1 MKARTALVF
10 AMGLT
15 AGGLTL
21 ALYFAA
27 LFAWQLSMLFQAG
40 GSWVPLPATLLFT
53 DQSVLEGG
61 KAAAVLPYIPE
72 FPWSAHR
79 SVTVVLERLHV
90 GLLFGLVGALLI
102 ARGLLSSSRLT
113 AAVRAERQRHED
125 RLRRVADYRRTDAGT
140 SMDGR
145 REPFISS
152 RPAE

>member
-15 AGGLTL
+15 AGGLAL
-21 ALYFAA
+21 VLYFAA

-53 DQSVLEGG
+53 DQSLLEAG
-61 KAAAVLPYIPE
+61 KASPVLPYIPE
-72 FPWSAHR
+72 LAWSPHR
-79 SVTVVLERLHV
+79 TVGVVLDRLHV
-90 GLLFGLVGALLI
+90 GLVFALLGAGLM
-102 ARGLLSSSRLT
+102 ARGLLSTSRLA

-125 RLRRVADYRRTDAGT
+125 RLRRVADYRRADVHT
-140 SMDGR
+140 SLDGR